1 MSTSNNSIFYFQFV
15 ISLIALGFSIT
26 MLVVQKENNNIY
38 LPFLT
43 SLVFAWIPSP
53 INTQTQN
60 QNTIEDSSQEIEEI
74 DKEIES
80 QKLLLKNNKNRIHNI
95 NKNLTEEKDEKEEE
109 KEIELKTIHIDKIDE
124 NAFIPMVLRK
134 DI

>member
-60 QNTIEDSSQEIEEI
+60 QNTIENSSQEIEEI

-124 NAFIPMVLRK
+124 NTFIPMVLRK

>member
-1 MSTSNNSIFYFQFV
+1 MSSANNSIFYFQFV

-60 QNTIEDSSQEIEEI
+60 QNTIENSSQEIEEI

-80 QKLLLKNNKNRIHNI
+80 QKLLLKNNKTRIYNI
-95 NKNLTEEKDEKEEE
+95 NKNLEEEKDEE
-109 KEIELKTIHIDKIDE
+109 KEIELKTIHIDE
-124 NAFIPMVLRK
+124 NSFIPIVLRK

>member
-1 MSTSNNSIFYFQFV
+1 MSSNNSIFYFQFL

-53 INTQTQN
+53 INTHIQN
-60 QNTIEDSSQEIEEI
+60 KDQNKDQNENIDSNNISPSVEANKLMLQNKKYFQEE
-74 DKEIES
+74 K
-80 QKLLLKNNKNRIHNI
+80 K
-95 NKNLTEEKDEKEEE
+95 TEEKN
-109 KEIELKTIHIDKIDE
+109 IELTSIHIDKIDE
-124 NAFIPMVLRK
+124 KNFIPTILRK